1 MKNLKIFNKKI
12 KEQNLRYSVK
22 ISKEIIL
29 KKINKNKLMLYI
41 IMQWIFQTENKWLK
55 KLLRLF
61 FKSQNLKVLKKKI
74 QFNI

>member
-12 KEQNLRYSVK
+12 KEQNLRYSLK
-22 ISKEIIL
+22 IKKEILL
-29 KKINKNKLMLYI
+29 KKINKKKLMLYI